1 MPTILL
7 VEDEPAIL
15 EHLRY
20 ALERSG
26 YTVLGAI
33 SGDSAIRT
41 CHAHQGAIDVLICD
55 VLMSPVSGF
64 AVASVVKS
72 AHPTAIVI
80 LMSGSPRYV
89 FPKSPVNEFLE
100 KPFHHDDLLAAISRH
115 AELPKAI
122 GATSATRN

>member
-1 MPTILL
+1 MPTVLL

-26 YTVLGAI
+26 YTVLGAT
-33 SGDSAIRT
+33 SGDSAIRM

-64 AVASVVKS
+64 AVAATVK
-72 AHPTAIVI
+72 ATHPTAIVI
-80 LMSGSPRYV
+80 LMSGSPCHL
-89 FPKSPVNEFLE
+89 FPKSPANEFLE
-100 KPFHHDDLLAAISRH
+100 RPFNHGDLLVAISRH
-115 AELPKAI
+115 AELPKTTG
-122 GATSATRN
+122 GASETRN